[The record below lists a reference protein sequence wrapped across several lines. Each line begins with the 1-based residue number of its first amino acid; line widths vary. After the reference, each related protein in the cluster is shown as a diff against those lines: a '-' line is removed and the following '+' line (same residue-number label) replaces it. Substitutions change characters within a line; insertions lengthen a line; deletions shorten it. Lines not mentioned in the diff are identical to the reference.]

1 MNKAYKKVL
10 EFSASLSKKL
20 AVKSCGA
27 ASLFDTY
34 QPRRPASV
42 SKLAKTSKSK

>member
-1 MNKAYKKVL
+1 MNKVYKELL
-10 EFSASLSKKL
+10 EFSANLSKKL

-34 QPRRPASV
+34 QPRRPDAV
-42 SKLAKTSKSK
+42 AKLAETSTRK